1 MSTSLE
7 TIRRVKSNDPHLHE
21 LTISDVVLGDA
32 RITLLLA
39 SALRDNAHIRHVII
53 SEGGRR
59 VLERADAILDAL
71 SSANV
76 VCKITV
82 GPRRGDYVPE
92 QRPAIAMAVADRLH
106 SLASL
111 VKLDLNGCLIGPV
124 GAARLASSLEGNATM
139 TQLLVSD
146 NDIGDEGA
154 AALGRMLRKNG
165 ALVEVIMDA
174 NDITPRGQRELRN
187 AIYDDSSF
195 AALGGSNHRLESYFH
210 NPRSVFGPCVMND
223 VLAALASNL
232 RSKSA
237 RQAVTK
243 KLTRLLQR
251 RYGVRLQG
259 ASFLNVESVFMP
271 PILEW
276 VAGKCDLDTIYTF
289 KPILIDLLEGRNL
302 ALSMS

>member
-7 TIRRVKSNDPHLHE
+7 TIRRVNSNDPHLHE

-39 SALRDNAHIRHVII
+39 SALRDNTHIRHVII

-59 VLERADAILDAL
+59 VLEHANAIFDAL

-82 GPRRGDYVPE
+82 GPQRGDYVPE

-111 VKLDLNGCLIGPV
+111 VKLDLNGCRIGPV
-124 GAARLASSLEGNATM
+124 GAARLASSLEGNATV

-154 AALGRMLRKNG
+154 AALSEMFKS
-165 ALVEVIMDA
+165 
-174 NDITPRGQRELRN
+174 N
-187 AIYDDSSF
+187 A
-195 AALGGSNHRLESYFH
+195 
-210 NPRSVFGPCVMND
+210 
-223 VLAALASNL
+223 
-232 RSKSA
+232 
-237 RQAVTK
+237 T
-243 KLTRLLQR
+243 LTSL
-251 RYGVRLQG
+251 
-259 ASFLNVESVFMP
+259 
-271 PILEW
+271 
-276 VAGKCDLDTIYTF
+276 K
-289 KPILIDLLEGRNL
+289 
-302 ALSMS
+302 

>member
-1 MSTSLE
+1 
-7 TIRRVKSNDPHLHE
+7 
-21 LTISDVVLGDA
+21 
-32 RITLLLA
+32 
-39 SALRDNAHIRHVII
+39 
-53 SEGGRR
+53 
-59 VLERADAILDAL
+59 
-71 SSANV
+71 
-76 VCKITV
+76 
-82 GPRRGDYVPE
+82 
-92 QRPAIAMAVADRLH
+92 
-106 SLASL
+106 
-111 VKLDLNGCLIGPV
+111 
-124 GAARLASSLEGNATM
+124 
-139 TQLLVSD
+139 
-146 NDIGDEGA
+146 
-154 AALGRMLRKNG
+154 
-165 ALVEVIMDA
+165 MDA

-195 AALGGSNHRLESYFH
+195 AALGGSNHILESYFH

-259 ASFLNVESVFMP
+259 TSFLNVESVFMP

-289 KPILIDLLEGRNL
+289 KPILIDLLGG
-302 ALSMS
+302 

>member
-1 MSTSLE
+1 
-7 TIRRVKSNDPHLHE
+7 
-21 LTISDVVLGDA
+21 
-32 RITLLLA
+32 
-39 SALRDNAHIRHVII
+39 
-53 SEGGRR
+53 
-59 VLERADAILDAL
+59 
-71 SSANV
+71 
-76 VCKITV
+76 
-82 GPRRGDYVPE
+82 
-92 QRPAIAMAVADRLH
+92 MAVADRLH

-111 VKLDLNGCLIGPV
+111 VKLDLNGCRIGPA
-124 GAARLASSLEGNATM
+124 GAARLASSLEGNATV
-139 TQLLVSD
+139 TQLLVWD

-195 AALGGSNHRLESYFH
+195 AALGGSNHRLQSYFH

-232 RSKSA
+232 RSKSV

-243 KLTRLLQR
+243 KLTRMLQR

-259 ASFLNVESVFMP
+259 TSFLIVESVFMP

-289 KPILIDLLEGRNL
+289 KPIIIDLLGGR
-302 ALSMS
+302 

>member
-7 TIRRVKSNDPHLHE
+7 TIRRVNSNDPHLHE

-39 SALRDNAHIRHVII
+39 SALRDNTHIRHVII

-59 VLERADAILDAL
+59 VLEHANAIFDAL

-82 GPRRGDYVPE
+82 GPQRGDYVPE

-111 VKLDLNGCLIGPV
+111 VKLDLNGCRIGPV
-124 GAARLASSLEGNATM
+124 GAARLASSLEGNATV

-195 AALGGSNHRLESYFH
+195 AALGGSNHILESYFH
-210 NPRSVFGPCVMND
+210 NPRNVFGPCVMND

-259 ASFLNVESVFMP
+259 TSFLNVESVFMP

-289 KPILIDLLEGRNL
+289 KPILIDLLGG
-302 ALSMS
+302 